1 MLLMRR
7 FAFLTSSVYFKY
19 IPIYSQY
26 HYSSQFPINMNPKKV
41 AQLPVHNKS
50 TLPPQEI
57 IDLFKITFLEELYPK
72 DQDNEKSPLT
82 EQIQAVKSDLYNR
95 DYNAAF
101 NNDSKRIAY
110 CCRWSPSRATSYA
123 SVFAH
128 FPELLKIIRCEI
140 DDKGSNVLCI
150 GGGAGGE
157 LVALASIFTL
167 SRDFSSKFAS
177 ALKIDNEVNKKPRN
191 LNIQLVDIADWSTVV
206 EKLTATIKSKW
217 LYGDSEAESFNVN
230 FTHKDCLKMTEPQ
243 DIKIYQGLDLIT
255 LLFTTNELFTQKKVE
270 SIKFL
275 QRLNENCAPGCH
287 LLILESAGSY
297 SHITINNKKF
307 PIQFLIDT
315 ILVGNR
321 KDKGTT
327 GPWSLVSE
335 NDSIWYRMDPKLD
348 YSIPLENM
356 RFFYRLYVKN

>member
-1 MLLMRR
+1 
-7 FAFLTSSVYFKY
+7 
-19 IPIYSQY
+19 
-26 HYSSQFPINMNPKKV
+26 MNPKRV
-41 AQLPVHNKS
+41 AQLPVHNEF

-57 IDLFKITFLEELYPK
+57 IDLFKITFLEQLYPK
-72 DQDNEKSPLT
+72 DQDDDKSPLSD
-82 EQIQAVKSDLYNR
+82 QIQMVKSDLYNR
-95 DYNAAF
+95 NYSAAF
-101 NNDSKRIAY
+101 NNDLKRIAY
-110 CCRWSPSRATSYA
+110 CCRWSPSRAAGYA

-140 DDKGSNVLCI
+140 EGNDSSVLCI
-150 GGGAGGE
+150 GGGAGSE
-157 LVALASIFTL
+157 LIALASIFTL

-177 ALKIDNEVNKKPRN
+177 ASKMKNAENKESGK
-191 LNIQLVDIADWSTVV
+191 LNIQLVDIADWSAIV
-206 EKLTATIKSKW
+206 EKLTTTIKSKW
-217 LYGDSEAESFNVN
+217 LYDGKEAESFKVDYV
-230 FTHKDCLKMTEPQ
+230 HKDCLQMSEPQ
-243 DIKIYQGLDLIT
+243 DLKMYQGLDLIT

-275 QRLNENCAPGCH
+275 QRLNENCSPGCH

-297 SHITINNKKF
+297 SHISINNKKF

-315 ILVGNR
+315 VLVGNK

-327 GPWSLVSE
+327 GSWSLVSE
-335 NDSIWYRMDPKLD
+335 SDSIWYRMDPKLD

>member
-1 MLLMRR
+1 M
-7 FAFLTSSVYFKY
+7 S
-19 IPIYSQY
+19 
-26 HYSSQFPINMNPKKV
+26 PKRV
-41 AQLPVHNKS
+41 AQLPVHNEA

-57 IDLFKITFLEELYPK
+57 IDLFKITFLEQLYPK
-72 DQDNEKSPLT
+72 DQDDEKTPLS
-82 EQIQAVKSDLYNR
+82 EQIQAVKADLYNR
-95 DYNAAF
+95 DYSAAF
-101 NNDSKRIAY
+101 SNDLKRMAY

-128 FPELLKIIRCEI
+128 FPEVLKIIRCETESQ
-140 DDKGSNVLCI
+140 DSNVLCV
-150 GGGAGGE
+150 GGGAGSE

-177 ALKIDNEVNKKPRN
+177 ALKINNEEKKEPGK
-191 LNIQLVDIADWSTVV
+191 LNIELVDIADWSTIIG
-206 EKLTATIKSKW
+206 KLTTTIKSKW
-217 LYGDSEAESFNVN
+217 LYDGREAEAFNVN
-230 FTHKDCLKMTEPQ
+230 FVNRDCLQMTQPQ
-243 DIKIYQGLDLIT
+243 DIKMYQSLNLIT

-275 QRLNENCAPGCH
+275 QRLNENCTPGCH

-321 KDKGTT
+321 KDKRATS
-327 GPWSLVSE
+327 PWSLVSE

-348 YSIPLENM
+348 YSIQLENM